1 MNVIKS
7 MIYEAENKKNQ
18 WAKKVD
24 DPEALAAAKKTR
36 EEAQSLVS
44 YFEGKY
50 DALLEVI
57 KVCDCHIGDSKK

>member
-1 MNVIKS
+1 MNVIKA
-7 MIYEAENKKNQ
+7 MIYEAETKKNQ

-24 DPEALAAAKKTR
+24 DAEALAASKKTR
-36 EEAQSLVS
+36 EEALALVS

-57 KVCDCHIGDSKK
+57 KVCDCQDNSAKK